1 MKRFCYGVD
10 YKYIRFGQKCTL
22 SNFET
27 LINLKMSSFFE
38 ISLVISKK
46 LLIFVADLI
55 IINSKIMYNINL
67 IRYALTN
74 QCGDSVI
81 YKTRKIIEHY
91 LEVIQDGE
99 FLYSFKDKDEAEQH
113 LLDLVIAKSAN
124 DVQSLGN
131 NDKELIKLVLE
142 NKTLFDEN
150 VNVLGDIKEKAKS
163 FKYTVFEFE
172 TIEDYKAALEDFVMN
187 DESVIVD
194 NDLTD
199 NGSADDMSAG
209 KSDDTPSM
217 DKISDMLDDE
227 FDELC
232 EMEMLGRHDP
242 GVENGTETAMSDDET
257 PDMDKISEMLD
268 DEFDTL
274 CDMEQR
280 GEMLNGKELP
290 TKPKYAIAER
300 KLGIGATDWE
310 LTSQGRD
317 TFLYHDLGYAI
328 DHKPSNFSANGYI
341 KEYEVVN
348 LADPNWKQSLIE
360 NDENE
365 YFVMRRELI
374 RGGTDA
380 TDWEI
385 DTDIYETWAEAKWNM
400 QRDYD
405 NFQFIIA
412 SRPKEKEKTV
422 DTRRRIF
429 NFGD

>member
-1 MKRFCYGVD
+1 M
-10 YKYIRFGQKCTL
+10 
-22 SNFET
+22 
-27 LINLKMSSFFE
+27 
-38 ISLVISKK
+38 VISEK
-46 LLIFVADLI
+46 LFNFVADLI

-74 QCGDSVI
+74 QCGDSTI

-99 FLYSFKDKDEAEQH
+99 FLYNFKNKDEAEQH
-113 LLDLVIAKSAN
+113 LLDLIIAKSAN
-124 DVQSLGN
+124 DVPSLNN

-142 NKTLFDEN
+142 NKSLFDEN
-150 VNVLGDIKEKAKS
+150 VNVLCDIKEKAKS
-163 FKYTVFEFE
+163 FKYTIFEFE

-187 DESVIVD
+187 DETVIVD

-199 NGSADDMSAG
+199 NVGTDDMSADE
-209 KSDDTPSM
+209 KE
-217 DKISDMLDDE
+217 ISEMLDDE

-242 GVENGTETAMSDDET
+242 IVGNGAETAMSDDET

-274 CDMEQR
+274 CDTEKR
-280 GEMLNGKELP
+280 EMLNGKELP

-310 LTSQGRD
+310 LMSQGRE
-317 TFLYHDLGYAI
+317 TFLYSDLGFAI

-348 LADPNWKQSLIE
+348 LADPDWKKSLIE

-385 DTDIYETWAEAKWNM
+385 DTDIYETWSEAKWNM

-405 NFQFIIA
+405 NFQFIVA
-412 SRPKEKEKTV
+412 SRPKEKEEKKV
-422 DTRRRIF
+422 DTRRRVF

>member
-1 MKRFCYGVD
+1 M
-10 YKYIRFGQKCTL
+10 
-22 SNFET
+22 
-27 LINLKMSSFFE
+27 
-38 ISLVISKK
+38 VISEK

-74 QCGDSVI
+74 QCNDSTI

-99 FLYSFKDKDEAEQH
+99 FLYNFKDKEEAEQH
-113 LLDLVIAKSAN
+113 LLDLIITKSAN
-124 DVQSLGN
+124 DVPSLGN
-131 NDKELIKLVLE
+131 NDRDLIKLVLE
-142 NKTLFDEN
+142 NKALFDEN
-150 VNVLGDIKEKAKS
+150 ANVLGDIKEKAKS

-187 DESVIVD
+187 DGTVIVD

-199 NGSADDMSAG
+199 NGHAD
-209 KSDDTPSM
+209 
-217 DKISDMLDDE
+217 
-227 FDELC
+227 
-232 EMEMLGRHDP
+232 
-242 GVENGTETAMSDDET
+242 AMSDDET

-268 DEFDTL
+268 DEFGAL

-280 GEMLNGKELP
+280 EMLNGKELP
-290 TKPKYAIAER
+290 TKPKYAIVER
-300 KLGIGATDWE
+300 TLGMGATDWDFFK
-310 LTSQGRD
+310 LKRSCVTYS
-317 TFLYHDLGYAI
+317 DLGTVIDLKPNNYARGWY
-328 DHKPSNFSANGYI
+328 S

-348 LADPNWKQSLIE
+348 LADPDWKKSLIE

-380 TDWEI
+380 TDWRI
-385 DTDIYETWAEAKWNM
+385 DSDIFETWSEAKSNM
-400 QRDYD
+400 QKDYGD
-405 NFQFIIA
+405 FQFIIA
-412 SRPKEKEKTV
+412 SRPKEKEEKKV